1 MLNFLAY
8 LGTGIFLLVIGLV
21 LMEITTKNKEFR
33 LMANGNLA
41 ASYVL
46 GGRLVGLA
54 VVLYSS
60 AANSISLADMFL
72 WGGIGVLAQII
83 LFYVAEWITPHFN
96 VTQAIDDD
104 NRAVGFF
111 LMLLSISIGIVIAG
125 CLTY

>member
-72 WGGIGVLAQII
+72 WGGIGVLAQIV
-83 LFYVAEWITPHFN
+83 LFYIAEWITPHFN
-96 VTQAIDDD
+96 VTQSIDED

>member
-96 VTQAIDDD
+96 VTQSIDDD